1 MSSPIISV
9 EHLSKRYIIG
19 HQRAKGDGLRHRIED
34 AARAPW
40 RWANNL
46 WQSRSANCD
55 LQSSSSGLPT
65 PNSHLPSSRA
75 TREEFWA
82 LKDVSFEVKQGE
94 VVATI
99 GRIGSGKS
107 TLVEKGAC
115 AQLEIGF

>member
-1 MSSPIISV
+1 MR
-9 EHLSKRYIIG
+9 SKTR
-19 HQRAKGDGLRHRIED
+19 
-34 AARAPW
+34 RAPPGGG
-40 RWANNL
+40 RRIFG
-46 WQSRSANCD
+46 SPD
-55 LQSSSSGLPT
+55 LPT
-65 PNSHLPSSRA
+65 PISNLPVPDSHLASRISHLPSSRA